1 MDPLLQPDA
10 SMRDQRAGDVSA
22 AGAHAGTEM
31 SDEAGGR
38 AAEVQAELVA
48 QIRRDKARA
57 AALRRE
63 ADELD
68 HFIDGVI
75 LFVLGADA

>member
-1 MDPLLQPDA
+1 
-10 SMRDQRAGDVSA
+10 
-22 AGAHAGTEM
+22 M